1 MIHSPRRLSPNLQNE
16 NQISLHNPS
25 PRDILTHRPITRNQR
40 PKTRDE
46 SHGENNFSRSEDALP
61 RLESKRSQTTSP
73 NRQNGSRKT
82 VSESTEVNE
91 KGAKKDDERP
101 SRRPIRP
108 LEVRIAK
115 MSPTSPSSSS
125 TLSFTTSCS
134 TVDSHSLIPTDSEQ
148 GYSPNQEALPALQLK
163 NNDYIKND
171 NIYEH
176 QFIDEDSFDLVVP
189 PDTLS
194 GNSTGY
200 SLEDRA
206 ELLFSHEHLQTIF
219 DDPSLLLKFTSFLSL
234 CRASS
239 IPILVYYLDS
249 IKALKAISY
258 SNAIAEALE
267 PLPGIEFTNEPIPKT
282 INPDLEERSRK
293 AFDIIVREDLP
304 AYVTYVYTQTVSLTI
319 QRRITGTLP
328 PHLVEA
334 SEGLAEV
341 FCMTDPSRPD
351 NPIIFSS
358 EEFHRTTQYG
368 TTHAIG
374 QNCRFLQ
381 GPKTNPFT
389 IKRFREK
396 IDAGVEHCEVIL
408 NYRRDG
414 SPFMNLLMCAPLCD
428 SKGKIRYFIGA
439 QVDVSGLVKEC
450 SELESFKRLVTKL
463 EEKDAEADA
472 ESEHTKDEFQ
482 ELSEMLN
489 LQELDTVRR
498 WGGRMH
504 KDCHESSTENTRNWS
519 KPHILINPN
528 SPDCTQDFNAPY
540 PRWGGK
546 LSGIYKNYLLV
557 RPYPSMFIL
566 FASPSLRVPGILQSP
581 LMSKIGGSERVRE
594 ELVRAFADGH
604 GVTAKVKWVSKS
616 NPEGRNRWIH
626 CTPLIGTN
634 GAIGV
639 WMVIIVDDENSH
651 PKRSQKMAPPVDPK
665 VGRTNL
671 TSEYERKDYGTG
683 ASRSA
688 MSVREGSLRSVPDSP
703 FSTVTFDLRSE

>member
-16 NQISLHNPS
+16 NQISIQNPS
-25 PRDILTHRPITRNQR
+25 PRDILTHRPTTRNQR

-46 SHGENNFSRSEDALP
+46 SHGENNFSGSEDALP
-61 RLESKRSQTTSP
+61 RIESKRSRTTSP
-73 NRQNGSRKT
+73 NRQNGSRKIA
-82 VSESTEVNE
+82 SESTEVNE
-91 KGAKKDDERP
+91 KSVQRDDIRP

-148 GYSPNQEALPALQLK
+148 GYSPNQEALPALQSK
-163 NNDYIKND
+163 NNDYNKND

-234 CRASS
+234 YRASS

-267 PLPGIEFTNEPIPKT
+267 PLPGIKFTNESTPKT

-463 EEKDAEADA
+463 EEKDDEADA

-665 VGRTNL
+665 LGRTNL
-671 TSEYERKDYGTG
+671 TSEYERKDYGSG

>member
-25 PRDILTHRPITRNQR
+25 PRDILTHRPTTRNQR

-46 SHGENNFSRSEDALP
+46 THGENNFSGSEDALP
-61 RLESKRSQTTSP
+61 RVESKRSRTTSL
-73 NRQNGSRKT
+73 NRQNGLKKIA
-82 VSESTEVNE
+82 SESTEVNE
-91 KGAKKDDERP
+91 KSAQKDDERP

-148 GYSPNQEALPALQLK
+148 GYSPNQESLPALQLK
-163 NNDYIKND
+163 NNDYNKND

-176 QFIDEDSFDLVVP
+176 QYIDEESFDLVVP

-234 CRASS
+234 YRASS

-267 PLPGIEFTNEPIPKT
+267 PLPGIEFTNEPTPKT
-282 INPDLEERSRK
+282 TNPDLEERSRK

-651 PKRSQKMAPPVDPK
+651 SKRSPKMAPPVDPK

-671 TSEYERKDYGTG
+671 TSEYERKDYGSG